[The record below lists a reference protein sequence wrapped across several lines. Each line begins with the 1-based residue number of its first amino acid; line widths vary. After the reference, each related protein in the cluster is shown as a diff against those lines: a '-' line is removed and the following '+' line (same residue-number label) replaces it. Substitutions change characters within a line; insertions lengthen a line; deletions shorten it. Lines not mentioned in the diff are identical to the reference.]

1 MGGCVRIHCM
11 NKRPALVWVIS
22 VFLFLAAAW
31 TLFSF
36 YLVFSGV
43 VPLDAAS
50 QAYFASIG
58 FFDWLVTGAI
68 FALNLSAAISLLM
81 LRKIAV
87 NLFIGAFAINIL
99 STVVTAFRTNWTEAL
114 GGSGLFGVLIGWGIA
129 LAIIFYARDLAKKGI
144 LT

>member
-1 MGGCVRIHCM
+1 M
-11 NKRPALVWVIS
+11 NKRPTLVWVIS
-22 VFLFLAAAW
+22 IFLFLSAAW

-36 YLVFSGV
+36 FLIFSGA

-68 FALNLSAAISLLM
+68 FALNLSAAIALFM
-81 LRKIAV
+81 LRKVAV

-99 STVVTAFRTNWTEAL
+99 STVVTVFRTNWTEAL
-114 GGSGLFGVLIGWGIA
+114 GSSGLLGVLIGWGIA
-129 LAIIFYARDLAKKGI
+129 LAIIFYARSLAQKGV
-144 LT
+144 LH